1 MGEYLKKHAI
11 RIGLGL
17 ALLLLLLG
25 HASQRYQ
32 IPFINQLD
40 SIMYDYRLRLTM
52 PGTVDDRVV
61 ILDIDEKSLKDEGRW
76 PWSRNRLALL
86 LDKLFDQHQ
95 VSVLGFDVVFA
106 EKDESSGIRVLE
118 QLGRTALRDVPQYR
132 SAVSQI
138 APKLDYDRLFAES
151 MKGRRVILGYY
162 FSEGQGGQVRVSG
175 ELPPP
180 VLPKG
185 SFAGRPVAIVSFGG
199 YGANLPELQK
209 GAAGGGHFNPLP
221 DPQDGVTRRVPILA
235 EFQGAYY
242 EALSLAVVRALLGFP
257 PVVAG
262 IVGESGEY
270 AGLEWLDI
278 PTERDLLRIP
288 VDHNVCVLVPY
299 RGRKGSFRYISASDV
314 LNDRVEAGL
323 LRGRIVLMGATA
335 PGLLDLRSTPV
346 QAIYPGVEIHANLI
360 TGILDQ
366 NIKMKPSYVMGIE
379 VVFLVLIGL
388 LLVLLMP
395 VLTPFVSALVSGGVL
410 AAAVATNVALW
421 DAGNLVVP
429 LASTLLLIIGLF
441 ALNMSWGYFIEARSK
456 RLITG
461 LFGRYVSPALV
472 DEMAKHP
479 ESVSMD
485 GDSREMSM
493 LFSDVRGFTT
503 ISERM
508 NPKDL
513 SRFMNEFLTP
523 LTEVIYRH
531 RGTVDKYMGDCIMA
545 FWGAPL
551 ADPNHARNAVT
562 AGLEMQAT
570 LRGLQ
575 ARFREKGWPEI
586 KAGVG
591 VNSGQVRVGNMGSRM
606 RIAYTVMGDAVNLA
620 SRLEGITK
628 QYGVDMVVGENTRAA
643 LPDFVFRELDRV
655 RVKGKDEPVAIYEPL
670 GQAATVSSRV
680 QEEVRL
686 FHQALRH
693 YRSQEWE
700 QAELALYNLEKLSP
714 ESELYRIYA
723 RRVAYLLEHPP
734 GAGWDGVWVFETK

>member
-1 MGEYLKKHAI
+1 MGEYIKNHAI

-17 ALLLLLLG
+17 GLLLLLLG
-25 HASQRYQ
+25 HASQRFE
-32 IPFINQLD
+32 IPFVNQLD
-40 SIMYDYRLRLTM
+40 AIIYDYRLRLTM
-52 PGTVDDRVV
+52 PGTVDERVV

-86 LDKLFDQHQ
+86 LDKLFEKYR
-95 VSVLGFDVVFA
+95 VAVLGFDIVFA

-118 QLGRTALRDVPQYR
+118 QLGRSSLRDLPQFR

-151 MKGRRVILGYY
+151 MRGRRVILGYY
-162 FSEGQGGQVRVSG
+162 FSEGEGKQARVSG

-180 VLPKG
+180 VLPEG
-185 SFAGRPVAIVSFGG
+185 SFAGRPVAITRFGG
-199 YGANLPELQK
+199 YGANLPELQRS
-209 GAAGGGHFNPLP
+209 AAGGGHFNPLP
-221 DPQDGVTRRVPILA
+221 DARDGVTRRVPILI
-235 EFQGAYY
+235 EHRGAYY

-262 IVGESGEY
+262 IAGGAEDY
-270 AGLEWLDI
+270 AGLEWLDV
-278 PTERDLLRIP
+278 PTQRGALRVP
-288 VDHNVCVLVPY
+288 VDQNVCVLVPY
-299 RGRKGSFRYISASDV
+299 RGPQQSFRYVSASDV
-314 LNDRVEAGL
+314 LNDRVDPAL
-323 LRGRIVLMGATA
+323 LKDKIVLMGATA

-360 TGILDQ
+360 AGILDQ
-366 NIKMKPSYVMGIE
+366 NIKMKPAYVIGIE
-379 VVFLVLIGL
+379 VVVLLFSGL
-388 LLVLLMP
+388 LLVFLMP
-395 VLTPFVSALVSGGVL
+395 VLSPFVSALVTGGVL
-410 AAAVATNVALW
+410 GAVVGTNLALW
-421 DAGNLVVP
+421 QEGNLVVP
-429 LASTLLLIIGLF
+429 LASALLAIIGLF

-472 DEMAKHP
+472 DEMARNP
-479 ESVSMD
+479 ETVSME

-508 NPKDL
+508 DPKEL

-531 RGTVDKYMGDCIMA
+531 RGTVDKYMGDCVMA

-551 ADPNHARNAVT
+551 ADPNHARNAVL

-570 LRGLQ
+570 LKGLQ

-591 VNSGQVRVGNMGSRM
+591 VNSGQVRVGNMGSQM

-628 QYGVDMVVGENTRAA
+628 QYGVDMVVGENTRGA
-643 LPDFVFRELDRV
+643 LPDFLFRELDRV

-670 GQAATVSSRV
+670 GERAALGPEI
-680 QEEVRL
+680 QEQVGL

-693 YRSQEWE
+693 YRAQDWD
-700 QAELALYNLEKLSP
+700 QAELALYNLQKMSLDT
-714 ESELYRIYA
+714 ELYRIYA
-723 RRVAYLLEHPP
+723 RRVAYLREHPP